1 MTFKSKDGV
10 YILAHA
16 SADFGYNKVKDVSD
30 YQSDWTKEDF
40 DKLTVGTQADL
51 LKGTRLSDVVSNH
64 SEVSFSTHELT
75 QTNEGDLT
83 QKVALSFY
91 DYSPDSGKLKTVHL
105 TFDYDKRE
113 NEYFLTDKLGE

>member
-16 SADFGYNKVKDVSD
+16 SADFGYDKVKEVSD

-51 LKGTRLSDVVSNH
+51 LKGTPLSDVVSNH

-83 QKVALSFY
+83 QKVSLSFY

-113 NEYFLTDKLGE
+113 NEYFLTDK

>member
-16 SADFGYNKVKDVSD
+16 SADFGYDKVKEVSD

-51 LKGTRLSDVVSNH
+51 LKGIRLQMLS
-64 SEVSFSTHELT
+64 
-75 QTNEGDLT
+75 QTTLRS
-83 QKVALSFY
+83 ALVRMS
-91 DYSPDSGKLKTVHL
+91 
-105 TFDYDKRE
+105 
-113 NEYFLTDKLGE
+113 